1 MWKTDC
7 HVASGS
13 QAEWFSGSD
22 LLSSNIVLDSKQAF
36 DGISL
41 SPEGSFDTLYKNKMM
56 NGNNRPVLR
65 VGLRYKT
72 RKALSH

>member
-7 HVASGS
+7 QKASGS

-41 SPEGSFDTLYKNKMM
+41 SPEGFFEIK
-56 NGNNRPVLR
+56 
-65 VGLRYKT
+65 
-72 RKALSH
+72 